1 MQAGNVSYTRAED
14 ISDIVPVFP
23 LTGALLLPSAQMPL
37 NIFEPRYL
45 EMVDD
50 AIRSN
55 KLIGIVQPCLKSER
69 NQTEP
74 PKLSKI
80 GCLGRIVA
88 FQESG
93 DGRYLI
99 NLAGICRYEIEEE
112 IAVNTEY
119 RQCRIKYFQED
130 LDGMDEKAA
139 DIDRQSLLSAFKAY
153 LDVNS
158 MDADWDSI
166 ANTDTQT
173 LLTALCMM
181 SPFNPA
187 EKQALLEASDL
198 RSRCETLIAISQVNI
213 AKQKDDNSNTLQ

>member
-1 MQAGNVSYTRAED
+1 MQAGNVSYTKAED

-50 AIRSN
+50 AIRGN
-55 KLIGIVQPCLKSER
+55 KLIGIVQPCLKSTKSH
-69 NQTEP
+69 TEP

-99 NLAGICRYEIEEE
+99 NLAGICRYEIEDELD
-112 IAVNTEY
+112 VNTGY
-119 RQCRIKYFQED
+119 RQCRIKCFKED
-130 LDGMDEKAA
+130 LDSMDDKAA

-153 LDVNS
+153 LDVND

-187 EKQALLEASDL
+187 EKQALLEANDL
-198 RSRCETLIAISQVNI
+198 RSRCETLITISQMNI
-213 AKQKDDNSNTLQ
+213 AKQKDDNSSTLQ

>member
-1 MQAGNVSYTRAED
+1 MQAGNVSYTSAED
-14 ISDIVPVFP
+14 ISQIIPVFP

-50 AIRSN
+50 AIN
-55 KLIGIVQPCLKSER
+55 GDKLIGIIQPCLKTSDVDGA
-69 NQTEP
+69 P
-74 PKLSKI
+74 PKLSKV

-99 NLAGICRYEIEEE
+99 NLAGICRYEILEELS
-112 IAVNTEY
+112 VNTEY
-119 RQCRIKYFQED
+119 RQCKIQCFQND
-130 LDGMDEKAA
+130 LNTSNLGLEEL
-139 DIDRQSLLSAFKAY
+139 DRQALLSAFKKY
-153 LDVNS
+153 LDVND

-166 ANTDTQT
+166 SNTDTET

-187 EKQALLEASDL
+187 EKQALLEANDL
-198 RSRCETLIAISQVNI
+198 KSRCETLIAISEMHL
-213 AKQKDDNSNTLQ
+213 AKQKDDNTSTLQ

>member
-14 ISDIVPVFP
+14 ISDVVPVFP

-55 KLIGIVQPCLKSER
+55 KLIGIVQPCLKSAKS
-69 NQTEP
+69 QGEP
-74 PKLSKI
+74 PKLSEI

-99 NLAGICRYEIEEE
+99 NLAGICRYRIEKE
-112 IAVNTEY
+112 IAVNTGY
-119 RQCRIKYFQED
+119 RQCQIKCFQED
-130 LDGMDEKAA
+130 LDGMDEEGA
-139 DIDRQSLLSAFKAY
+139 DIDRQSLLSAFKEY
-153 LDVNS
+153 LDVNG

-187 EKQALLEASDL
+187 EKQALLEANDL
-198 RSRCETLIAISQVNI
+198 KSRCETLIAISQMNI
-213 AKQKDDNSNTLQ
+213 AKQQDDNSSTLQ

>member
-1 MQAGNVSYTRAED
+1 MQAGNVSYTKADD
-14 ISDIVPVFP
+14 ISDIIPVFP

-45 EMVDD
+45 EMIDD
-50 AIRSN
+50 ALRGEQ
-55 KLIGIVQPCLKSER
+55 LIGIVQPCLTSPKS
-69 NQTEP
+69 QAKP

-88 FQESG
+88 FQETG
-93 DGRYLI
+93 DGRYTI
-99 NLAGICRYEIEEE
+99 NLAGICRYTIEEE
-112 IAVNTEY
+112 LAANTEY
-119 RQCRIKYFQED
+119 RQCRIKCFQND
-130 LDGMDEKAA
+130 LDEADENSD
-139 DIDRQSLLSAFKAY
+139 DIDRQALLSAFKNY

-166 ANTDTQT
+166 ANTDTHT

-187 EKQALLEASDL
+187 EKQALLEAENL
-198 RSRCETLIAISQVNI
+198 KVRCETLIAISQINI
-213 AKQKDDNSNTLQ
+213 ARQKDDNLNTLQ